1 MERNDFDIIESINY
15 IDVIINYGII
25 DGNEIIVFIKV
36 GKDGTIYGYNNK
48 YLSLASYINTKYG
61 YTVICSSNNGKSI
74 LNNEMDMI
82 KNYCQNKF
90 INYQI
95 YYIGISNGASLG
107 MLYGYNY
114 EQIKKMLLINGPLMI
129 NFDKIINGLLKYKG
143 DKIYLIYGE
152 KDPSSK
158 YVNLLKEL
166 KNNKINV
173 LTISNEGH
181 NLNFNDERLIQI
193 LEKFLN

>member
-15 IDVIINYGII
+15 IDAIINYGII

-166 KNNKINV
+166 KNDKINV

-181 NLNFNDERLIQI
+181 NLNFNDKRLLQI
-193 LEKFLN
+193 LEKFFN

>member
-166 KNNKINV
+166 KNDKINV